1 MQILYTASYQSG
13 PNQEDSRKLNALF
26 FDNLGNNNFLPP
38 QSVCKYWK
46 RKLCMLWG
54 WPGKSWMKEY

>member
-38 QSVCKYWK
+38 QSVCKY
-46 RKLCMLWG
+46 
-54 WPGKSWMKEY
+54 